1 MNSLQERRR
10 ARILRLPVR
19 NTRGAGAKKTR
30 FESLGVY
37 LPKKV
42 LTTADLLARLNRR
55 GERDLEKITGIRE
68 RRVADGESSSDIALA
83 AARNA
88 LKDSQYRPE
97 DIEIIVSTGFP
108 GYGNGINPHHESC
121 LSVRIMND
129 LSARNAVHFDI
140 ANAGAGM
147 FSAIAIVDS
156 MIKSGEVKVGLVV
169 SGDTPSQLSWV
180 SRKDKGEEFGEDFLD
195 LTFGD
200 AGAAVVIDGRAQKDQ
215 GLHYLSIFTGAKA
228 CNPGMMRMPSHTNP
242 EEIISNS
249 VSHHSRL
256 YELTWP
262 AFKEALDR
270 TEWSLREVDAFIPY
284 QTSRHLIRK
293 GKQVIERGFDEKLDR
308 IYIENIESY
317 GNTASASSFIAL
329 HESILS
335 GKIDQG
341 SRIIFDLSAP
351 GYIMGM
357 ATYTMDDLP
366 VRYRG
371 RYAMGC

>member
-1 MNSLQERRR
+1 MNRLQERRM
-10 ARILRLPVR
+10 ARILRLPVAHAK
-19 NTRGAGAKKTR
+19 GAGTRKTR

-42 LTTADLLARLNRR
+42 LTTAELLARLNRQ
-55 GERDLEKITGIRE
+55 GDRDLEKITGIRE
-68 RRVADGESSSDIALA
+68 RRIAEGESASDIALA
-83 AARNA
+83 AAKNA
-88 LKDSQYRPE
+88 LKDSQYRPD

-108 GYGNGINPHHESC
+108 GYDSGNKQGLEAC

-129 LSARNAVHFDI
+129 LNARNAVHFDI

-156 MIKSGEVKVGLVV
+156 MIKGGEISVGLVV
-169 SGDTPSQLSWV
+169 SGDTPSQLSWI
-180 SRKDKGEEFGEDFLD
+180 SRKDKIGEFGEDLLD

-200 AGAAVVIDGRAQKDQ
+200 AGAAVILDGMAHKDQ

-228 CNPGMMRMPSHTNP
+228 SNPGMMKMPGHTDL

-249 VSHHSRL
+249 ITHHSRL
-256 YELTWP
+256 YDLTWP
-262 AFKEALDR
+262 VFKEALDR
-270 TEWSLREVDAFIPY
+270 TEWSLAEVDAFIPY

-293 GKQVIERGFDEKLDR
+293 GKQVIERGFNEKLDR
-308 IYIENIESY
+308 MYIETIERY
-317 GNTASASSFIAL
+317 GHTASTSSFLAL
-329 HESILS
+329 HEGILS
-335 GKIDQG
+335 GKIDHG
-341 SRIIFDLSAP
+341 SRIVFDLSAP

-371 RYAMGC
+371 RNAMGY

>member
-1 MNSLQERRR
+1 MNNLQERRR
-10 ARILRLPVR
+10 ARILRFPSAQAK
-19 NTRGAGAKKTR
+19 GAMANKTR

-42 LTTADLLARLNRR
+42 LTTSELLTQLNRQKD
-55 GERDLEKITGIRE
+55 RDLEKITGIRE
-68 RRVADGESSSDIALA
+68 RRIAEGESAFDIALSA
-83 AARNA
+83 AQNA
-88 LKDSQYRPE
+88 LKDSQYQPE

-108 GYGNGINPHHESC
+108 GYANGNKHILESC
-121 LSVRIMND
+121 LSARIKSG
-129 LSARNAVHFDI
+129 LNAQNAIHFDI
-140 ANAGAGM
+140 ANAGSGM

-180 SRKDKGEEFGEDFLD
+180 SRKDKSKEFGDDFLD

-200 AGAAVVIDGRAQKDQ
+200 AGASIILDGKAHRDQ

-228 CNPGMMRMPSHTNP
+228 FSPGMMKMSSHAAI
-242 EEIISNS
+242 EETISNS
-249 VSHHSRL
+249 VTHHNRS
-256 YELTWP
+256 YDLTWP
-262 AFKEALDR
+262 VFKEALDR
-270 TEWSLREVDAFIPY
+270 TEWSLGEVDAFIPY
-284 QTSRHLIRK
+284 QTSKHLIRK
-293 GKQVIERGFDEKLDR
+293 GKQVIERGFNEKLDR

-317 GNTASASSFIAL
+317 GHTASTSSFIAL

-341 SRIIFDLSAP
+341 SRIVFDLSAP

-371 RYAMGC
+371 RYCMGY